1 MVALAVDVLVVSP
14 LAIIVV
20 NVDTVVITVC
30 YCCLLSS
37 PCRLR
42 AFRVRARAKSSV
54 ESNGRR
60 RRRRQLRRVLMHHFL
75 LRYCTVTFT
84 VICAM
89 PAKRIWPVLSPSPLL
104 WLSVSRSLSLTLS
117 PSVSPRGACL
127 SLPLTFPLLLF
138 LSLASSP
145 LSLRLCRFLSLSA
158 ACRFFLLPVFV
169 FRGANCN
176 SGHAI

>member
-1 MVALAVDVLVVSP
+1 MVALAVAVLVISP
-14 LAIIVV
+14 LASTVV
-20 NVDTVVITVC
+20 VVATLVITVC

-42 AFRVRARAKSSV
+42 AFRVQARAKSSV

-89 PAKRIWPVLSPSPLL
+89 PAKRIWPVLPSSPLL
-104 WLSVSRSLSLTLS
+104 
-117 PSVSPRGACL
+117 
-127 SLPLTFPLLLF
+127 
-138 LSLASSP
+138 
-145 LSLRLCRFLSLSA
+145 
-158 ACRFFLLPVFV
+158 
-169 FRGANCN
+169 
-176 SGHAI
+176 

>member
-1 MVALAVDVLVVSP
+1 MVAFAVDVLVVSP

-20 NVDTVVITVC
+20 IVATVVITVC

-89 PAKRIWPVLSPSPLL
+89 PAKRIWPVLPPSPLL

-127 SLPLTFPLLLF
+127 SLLLTSPLLLF

-145 LSLRLCRFLSLSA
+145 LSL
-158 ACRFFLLPVFV
+158 
-169 FRGANCN
+169 
-176 SGHAI
+176 